1 MAIYKI
7 DNQQGP
13 TVYHREYFVI
23 TYKGKE
29 SEKKCINHFT
39 EHLNLT
45 QYCNSLIL
53 Q

>member
-29 SEKKCINHFT
+29 SEKNMYK
-39 EHLNLT
+39 
-45 QYCNSLIL
+45 SLYRTPEPNTIL
-53 Q
+53 